1 MARAQ
6 ACGGFIL
13 HEAMAPECLQVGDQ
27 VQLYVDKVRALPT
40 SAAPPPY
47 LSCSPSLPT
56 PVLTQDPG

>member
-27 VQLYVDKVRALPT
+27 VQLYVDKVRA
-40 SAAPPPY
+40 PPNPGR
-47 LSCSPSLPT
+47 SPSLPT
-56 PVLTQDPG
+56 PTLTQDPG